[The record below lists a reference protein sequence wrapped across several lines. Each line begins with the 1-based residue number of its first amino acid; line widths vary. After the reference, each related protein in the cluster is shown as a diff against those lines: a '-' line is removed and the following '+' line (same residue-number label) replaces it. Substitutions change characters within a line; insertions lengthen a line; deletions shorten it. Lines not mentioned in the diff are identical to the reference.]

1 MERNLK
7 EKILKIS
14 EGLLASLTDFVL
26 SIFFFVSESIDPKV
40 AHSLPLALAKVDKRM
55 QKLNYQKIKRAI
67 QYAQKKGWI
76 KENLELT
83 EEGQKRLKG
92 LFPEFSKIPS
102 WDGNWYLVNFDIP
115 ERLRQKR
122 DIFREN
128 LILLGFGKLQNS
140 VWISPYNFLGDVEK
154 IIKEL
159 NLSPY
164 VILAISD
171 KVGRIE
177 SKILAEKIWKVSEI
191 QKDYREFISQF
202 GEKENPSPLE
212 VFFKYHSILRKDPRL
227 PKELLPE
234 DWAGEEA
241 YRLYSKITKKFP
253 FS

>member
-1 MERNLK
+1 
-7 EKILKIS
+7 
-14 EGLLASLTDFVL
+14 
-26 SIFFFVSESIDPKV
+26 
-40 AHSLPLALAKVDKRM
+40 
-55 QKLNYQKIKRAI
+55 
-67 QYAQKKGWI
+67 
-76 KENLELT
+76 
-83 EEGQKRLKG
+83 LKG

-164 VILAISD
+164 IILAISD